1 MTPITLTRD
10 QLEGADDMARFATSV
25 SEKDLDAAIARK
37 QRLFDVEICRA
48 GRVVATELNVSAM
61 TSCDALMQIEER
73 WGLNYAF
80 RVVAK

>member
-1 MTPITLTRD
+1 
-10 QLEGADDMARFATSV
+10 MARFATSV
-25 SEKDLDAAIARK
+25 SAKDLDSLIASK
-37 QRLFDVEICRA
+37 KRLFDVEICRA
-48 GRVVATELNVSAM
+48 GRVVATEMNVSAM